1 MRMAKMA
8 TENRRSDFWHGE
20 YRWELGHPYLIIMH
34 AYVVVVLVVV
44 VVRMM
49 VSFMGSLQPLGI
61 KENGHMEISYV
72 REEILLKLFF
82 HKAYIFKRPWGKPN
96 KKPNQLK
103 FKSELWMKSGCLL
116 VDFSQLSR
124 WMLTHDPL
132 RHRHSDHYATSDKSP
147 IVQEHHHHEL
157 HHDIWK
163 MCGNTFLGRSA
174 QLLGTSSLKVTPL
187 FKNTVMSRSTVNMP
201 SYFDLILKWQKN
213 YTNCKNQKKEGQEP

>member
-1 MRMAKMA
+1 
-8 TENRRSDFWHGE
+8 
-20 YRWELGHPYLIIMH
+20 
-34 AYVVVVLVVV
+34 
-44 VVRMM
+44 M
-49 VSFMGSLQPLGI
+49 V
-61 KENGHMEISYV
+61 
-72 REEILLKLFF
+72 
-82 HKAYIFKRPWGKPN
+82 
-96 KKPNQLK
+96 QLN

-163 MCGNTFLGRSA
+163 ICGNTFWGALGSA

-187 FKNTVMSRSTVNMP
+187 FKNTIMSRSTINTP
-201 SYFDLILKWQKN
+201 WCFDLILKWQKVHKLQKTRKGRAGTVN
-213 YTNCKNQKKEGQEP
+213 YDNMWHSNHLTAFKTQTVTKIAKREQYTNTKPNRECIYPVLLGEQWGGDCP